1 MVQRSVVVNNIV
13 SMLPEHGSKKVSK
26 VVAEFLLKNSR
37 TRELQSIMR
46 DVSLARVKKELVVE
60 VTASSASPISASH
73 EAQVRKTVKK
83 VYPEAKKVIINNRID
98 ESLIGGIKLE
108 MPDKQLDM
116 SVESKITKLR
126 ESIKERN
133 NK

>member
-13 SMLPEHGSKKVSK
+13 NLLEGHSPRKVSK
-26 VVAEFLLKNSR
+26 VVAEFLLKNGR
-37 TRELQSIMR
+37 TRELQSILR
-46 DVSLARVKKELVVE
+46 DVSLARAERKHVVE
-60 VTASSASPISASH
+60 VTAVSATPILAKH
-73 EAQVRKTVKK
+73 ESEIKKDVKK
-83 VYPEAKKVIINNRID
+83 LHPDGKKVVVNNRID

-108 MPDKQLDM
+108 FPDKQLDV
-116 SVESKITKLR
+116 SVESRITKLR